1 MVVNLYSF
9 SFVQKFVHGRVSSMA
24 VFNEAKR
31 QVPTPVSYKAG
42 VFKKISYVIA
52 LSRYIAEQERINVF
66 IQYSEILWLYVTR
79 QLGPLLY
86 YEVSLWKR
94 DVSLK
99 DKMRYLNAAQYK
111 KRINELNPELY
122 RKFSNDKLAEKAIL
136 TLLGIPTAD
145 FVGFLHPFNGTDSK
159 SLALTNAK
167 DLERLL
173 TLHIGK
179 KLCFKLT
186 EGWGGEGFIAV
197 LVSEKN
203 SQVHLT
209 ILPEKKQSADNI
221 DMGVNDFFTRH
232 LQQNY
237 LRGLLIELYIE
248 QHPTVKALNVTSVN
262 TLRMWV
268 IQHKDKVKFI
278 GALLRIGGENQIV
291 DNTTQSGIFCLI
303 DQSTG
308 RVTTGRNNNIIPEFF
323 DLHPDTGAQLTGVQL
338 PFWSECIILGK
349 LALRVFP
356 HTNFVGLDI
365 AFSTTGPLIVEL
377 NQEPD
382 KVSARIFEGSLT
394 ELLDNDNID

>member
-1 MVVNLYSF
+1 
-9 SFVQKFVHGRVSSMA
+9 MA

-94 DVSLK
+94 EVSLK

-159 SLALTNAK
+159 SLALTNPK

-173 TLHIGK
+173 TLYIGK

-186 EGWGGEGFIAV
+186 EGWGGG
-197 LVSEKN
+197 
-203 SQVHLT
+203 
-209 ILPEKKQSADNI
+209 
-221 DMGVNDFFTRH
+221 
-232 LQQNY
+232 
-237 LRGLLIELYIE
+237 
-248 QHPTVKALNVTSVN
+248 KAL
-262 TLRMWV
+262 
-268 IQHKDKVKFI
+268 
-278 GALLRIGGENQIV
+278 LL
-291 DNTTQSGIFCLI
+291 F
-303 DQSTG
+303 
-308 RVTTGRNNNIIPEFF
+308 
-323 DLHPDTGAQLTGVQL
+323 
-338 PFWSECIILGK
+338 
-349 LALRVFP
+349 
-356 HTNFVGLDI
+356 
-365 AFSTTGPLIVEL
+365 
-377 NQEPD
+377 
-382 KVSARIFEGSLT
+382 
-394 ELLDNDNID
+394 